1 MTENM
6 PFFVR
11 NVFNPD
17 FEGTQITKEGR
28 MIVHSAIDPDLECE
42 FDGPVKFITSIPK
55 IAMVNVKGGAWGSVS
70 KVARRA
76 MGAMEDAG
84 VKVVLLTQ
92 ADAQHSVT
100 LAVDEGEG
108 KRAVEALE
116 GAFELELAR
125 GSIEGIDKEVGYSML
140 AVIG

>member
-1 MTENM
+1 M
-6 PFFVR
+6 PVFVR

-17 FEGTQITKEGR
+17 FEGTEITKEGS
-28 MIVHSAIDPDLECE
+28 MAVHSAFDPDLQCE
-42 FDGPVKFITSIPK
+42 HEGPVKFITSIPN

-70 KVARRA
+70 KVARCA

-100 LAVDEGEG
+100 LAVDEEEG
-108 KRAVEALE
+108 QRAVEALEVQACLE
-116 GAFELELAR
+116 GAFELELSR
-125 GSIEGIDKEVGYSML
+125 GSIEG
-140 AVIG
+140 